1 MGANLLGQVATH
13 QLAMVQVHLQQ
24 QVIAPDFVAHLMDVI
39 GGIEKIPRHIAPID
53 GLDHELNAVWAYR
66 LGGPAQ
72 IADEYAFTARQ
83 RGSGWGNAS
92 HGVEEGQA
100 RACAYVKA
108 CDWRRIVA

>member
-1 MGANLLGQVATH
+1 
-13 QLAMVQVHLQQ
+13 
-24 QVIAPDFVAHLMDVI
+24 MDVI

-72 IADEYAFTARQ
+72 IADEYGFTARQ

-92 HGVEEGQA
+92 HGVEADRKELAHTSRPVIGGELWHSGISMRMECA
-100 RACAYVKA
+100 RVAQHGRSTRTTTLVTCAC
-108 CDWRRIVA
+108 CSF